1 MKSRPYGYPLLRLDG
16 KPASFENH
24 IERRLSSL
32 RNKFSDEEAFQRLL
46 DSGDPVIYEVYEN
59 HRPELA
65 GELASGLSIVHPG
78 RVGREYFMTKGHYHK
93 VRETAEIYYCMQGR
107 GVLLM
112 ENETGDTAVEAF
124 HPGRV
129 VYVTPH
135 WAHRS
140 INTGDEHLVTF
151 FIYPAHAGHDYATID
166 VTGFRKR
173 LFDVDGVTTVVDSY
187 ARSTPAVTP
196 DE

>member
-1 MKSRPYGYPLLRLDG
+1 VKSRPYGYTLLSLDE
-16 KPASFENH
+16 KAASFDTH

-32 RNKFSDEEAFQRLL
+32 RDKFSNEEAFQRLV

-59 HRPELA
+59 RRPETV

-78 RVGREYFMTKGHYHK
+78 RVDREYFMTKGHYHK
-93 VRETAEIYYCMQGR
+93 VRDTAEIYYCLEGK

-112 ENETGDTAVEAF
+112 ENEAGNTAVEEF
-124 HPGRV
+124 RPGRV
-129 VYVTPH
+129 VYVSPH

-140 INTGDEHLVTF
+140 INTGKEDLVTF
-151 FIYPAHAGHDYATID
+151 FVYPAHAGHDYATID

-173 LFDVDGVTTVVDSY
+173 VFEFNGVATIVDNHTGC
-187 ARSTPAVTP
+187 TP
-196 DE
+196 EK

>member
-1 MKSRPYGYPLLRLDG
+1 MKARPYGYPISKLEESLE
-16 KPASFENH
+16 SFDNH

-32 RNKFSDEEAFQRLL
+32 CNKFSDQEAFQSMVN
-46 DSGDPVIYEVYEN
+46 SGDPVIYEVYEN
-59 HRPELA
+59 RRPEAL

-93 VRETAEIYYCMQGR
+93 VRGTAEIYYCLEGR

-112 ENETGDTAVEAF
+112 ETEAGDTAVEDF

-129 VYVTPH
+129 VYVTPY

-140 INTGDEHLVTF
+140 INTGNEDLVTF
-151 FIYPAHAGHDYATID
+151 FVYPAHAGHDYTTID
-166 VTGFRKR
+166 ATGFRKR
-173 LFDVDGVTTVVDSY
+173 VLELNGVATVVDNHAHY
-187 ARSTPAVTP
+187 TP
-196 DE
+196 EK